1 MYKTTSVS
9 NYCLNFVKCKYTDH
23 ISAGASLPVKAT
35 KYWPELPI
43 SNSAH
48 GDSKRSTW
56 VAVHCLPWILE
67 HQSTSSGSPNWT
79 KCGPGP
85 FHTALPK
92 PNNKGCFLQQQLLL
106 VFGGTHTRG
115 CTAVLP
121 SIELILPQT
130 SKIFSTG
137 KKFSPLSVSS
147 LPNCPQV
154 QQSLLIQ
161 VPRAVQLSP
170 DSISRPLFV
179 HLLHWDE
186 Y

>member
-1 MYKTTSVS
+1 MAWVNVHAIESLKKKVYKTTSVS

-23 ISAGASLPVKAT
+23 ISAGASLPVKAI

-79 KCGPGP
+79 KCGSGP

-92 PNNKGCFLQQQLLL
+92 PHNKGCFLQQQTSLGVWWDSYKGLHCRPPQHR
-106 VFGGTHTRG
+106 THPSSDFKSAFNRQEIFTSF
-115 CTAVLP
+115 CFLP
-121 SIELILPQT
+121 PKLP
-130 SKIFSTG
+130 TG
-137 KKFSPLSVSS
+137 AAKSS
-147 LPNCPQV
+147 H
-154 QQSLLIQ
+154 S
-161 VPRAVQLSP
+161 S
-170 DSISRPLFV
+170 S
-179 HLLHWDE
+179 
-186 Y
+186 